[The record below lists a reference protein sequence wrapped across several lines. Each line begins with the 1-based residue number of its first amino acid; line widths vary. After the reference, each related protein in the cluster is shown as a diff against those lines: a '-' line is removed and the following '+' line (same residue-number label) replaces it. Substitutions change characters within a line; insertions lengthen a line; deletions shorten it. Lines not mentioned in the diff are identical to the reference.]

1 MKKIISVF
9 FLFFFLG
16 ALPCYGGFLLDGFF
30 RGSKMGGG
38 LNPSTT
44 GAGLREALAV
54 GTENAVSL
62 LSSKNGYFSNEAVKI
77 LVPEK
82 IQNVAETLK
91 KSGFE
96 QKVDDF
102 VLSMN
107 RAAEKAAPQ
116 AKGIYIDAIMGMIM
130 DDARGLF
137 EEGNTAATDYLKSK
151 SYNEIYDAYKPI
163 VSSSLDQTGGTAAYN
178 DMMKT
183 FSSLPLMTAQ
193 PLDLSSYVTTQA
205 LEGIFHM
212 VGQEEIKIRT
222 DPEARVTDLLKDIFG
237 E

>member
-1 MKKIISVF
+1 MKKIISF
-9 FLFFFLG
+9 FCLFFFLG
-16 ALPCYGGFLLDGFF
+16 TLPCYGGFLLDGFF
-30 RGSKMGGG
+30 RGSKMGGSD
-38 LNPSTT
+38 PSTT
-44 GAGLREALAV
+44 GAGLREALAI
-54 GTENAVSL
+54 GTENAVSI
-62 LSSKNGYFSNEAVKI
+62 LSSENGYYSNEAVKI

-102 VLSMN
+102 VASMN
-107 RAAEKAAPQ
+107 LAAEKAAPQ
-116 AKGIYIDAIMGMIM
+116 AQGIFIDAIMGMVM

-137 EEGNTAATDYLKSK
+137 DEGNAAATDYLKSK
-151 SYNEIYDAYKPI
+151 SYNEIYDAYKPF

-183 FSSLPLMTAQ
+183 FSALPLMSAQ

-205 LEGIFHM
+205 LTGIFHLM
-212 VGQEEIKIRT
+212 GQEEIKIRT